1 MSSIS
6 MEKQGGTAIITM
18 ARGENRHNPEFAAEL
33 LAALNAAEADAGVTA
48 IVLASAD
55 PKSFSLGIDIDWM
68 SKAFADQKLEDIKKF
83 MYDMNEVFKKLFL
96 IPIPTIAAVGGH
108 AFGNGAILSC
118 ACDFRFMRKD
128 RGFFCFPEVDLGI
141 PFLPGMIGFC
151 RKAIPEYKFIEM
163 KLTGKRYGGEELA
176 ANNVVLKACDGP
188 EDLMKSALEFA
199 ATFAKKRGIFG
210 EHKKRLNKH
219 IVEIMEKEDP
229 AIIDSLALFIAD

>member
-1 MSSIS
+1 MSGITI
-6 MEKQGGTAIITM
+6 EKQGGTAIISM
-18 ARGENRHNPEFAAEL
+18 SNGENRHNPGFAAGL
-33 LAALNAAEADAGVTA
+33 LAALNEAEADASVTA
-48 IVLASAD
+48 IILTSTD
-55 PKSFSLGIDIDWM
+55 PKSFSLGIDIEWM
-68 SKAFADQKLEDIKKF
+68 SKAFADQKLDDIRKF

-96 IPIPTIAAVGGH
+96 IPVPTIAAIGGH
-108 AFGNGAILSC
+108 AFGNGAIISC

-141 PFLPGMIGFC
+141 PFLPGMIAFC
-151 RKAIPEYKFIEM
+151 RKAIPEYKFLEM

-176 ANNVVLKACDGP
+176 ANNVVMKACDGP

-229 AIIDSLALFIAD
+229 AVIEPVALFVAN